1 MTIKKSA
8 LTLVLFALT
17 SCMIQAQTS
26 SWSLEKCIE
35 YARQNNLSLRQAQY
49 DIRSAE
55 LNIQENKYS
64 RLPALSAGA
73 RAGYQFGRT
82 IDPTTNSFNNE
93 RIGFNS
99 FSLDANATIYGGGF
113 INNSIKQ
120 SELNTRAARLDAEAT
135 SNNLALD
142 VAAAYLNILLA
153 EEQLANAGKNL
164 ELSEDQLEQ
173 TDKLI
178 RAGSVP
184 ANDRLDILS
193 QIAQNERA
201 IIEAENAV
209 VIGYLNLKQLMQLD
223 PEEDLKIVRPEF
235 IELPE
240 NADPQA
246 IGLEEVYSAALQT
259 QPQVRAADLR
269 IESAQVSEAIAQSGF
284 LPTLTL
290 FANLNSNFSSAFRSP
305 IFETQRIPQ
314 TVFIDGT
321 PVTIEFQSQVPVDNE
336 QIAYTDQID
345 QNFGQVVGL
354 NLNIPIYSRHTNRI
368 NKERARISKL
378 NAEVGS
384 VQQRQL
390 LEADVQRAITDTRAS
405 FNSYKA
411 AQRSVDAAEMAFDN
425 AQKRFDLGAINTLQ
439 FATARTTLD
448 QARIELIRSKYQYL
462 FNLKTIDFYMGKA
475 LELNMN

>member
-1 MTIKKSA
+1 MIIKK
-8 LTLVLFALT
+8 LTLTFALLALGG
-17 SCMIQAQTS
+17 SMALAQTQP
-26 SWSLEKCIE
+26 WSLKKCIE

-49 DIRSAE
+49 DIRNAE
-55 LNIQENKYS
+55 LDVQENKYS

-73 RAGYQFGRT
+73 RGGYQFGRT

-99 FSLDANATIYGGGF
+99 FSLDANVTLYGGGF
-113 INNSIKQ
+113 ITNSVRQ

-142 VAAAYLNILLA
+142 IAAAYLNILLA
-153 EEQLANAGKNL
+153 EEQLTNAKQNL
-164 ELSEDQLEQ
+164 KLSEEQLSQ

-201 IIEAENAV
+201 IIEAQNAV
-209 VIGYLNLKQLMQLD
+209 NIGYLNLKQLMQLG
-223 PEEDLKIVRPEF
+223 PEEELKIVRPEF
-235 IELPE
+235 IDLPE
-240 NADPQA
+240 NVDPQA
-246 IGLEEVYSAALQT
+246 VGLEEVYTAALQT
-259 QPQVRAADLR
+259 QPQIQAADLR
-269 IESAQVSEAIAQSGF
+269 IKSAQLSEEIAKSGL

-305 IFETQRIPQ
+305 IFETRRVPQ
-314 TVFIDGT
+314 TVFIDGS
-321 PVTIEFQSQVPVDNE
+321 PVTIEFQSEVPVDDE

-354 NLNIPIYSRHTNRI
+354 NLNVPIYSRHTNRI
-368 NKERARISKL
+368 NQERARISEL

-384 VQQRQL
+384 AQQRQL
-390 LEADVQRAITDTRAS
+390 LEADVQRAIADTRAS

-411 AQRSVDAAEMAFDN
+411 AQRSVEAAETAFDN
-425 AQKRFDLGAINTLQ
+425 AQKRFDLGAINTLE
-439 FATARTTLD
+439 FATARNTLD

-475 LELNMN
+475 LELN

>member
-1 MTIKKSA
+1 MTIKNFT
-8 LTLVLFALT
+8 LTLALFTLG
-17 SCMIQAQTS
+17 SWGIQAQTQP
-26 SWSLEKCIE
+26 WPLEKCIE
-35 YARQNNLSLRQAQY
+35 YARQNNLNLRQAQY
-49 DIRSAE
+49 DIRNSE
-55 LNIQENKYS
+55 LDIQENKYS

-99 FSLDANATIYGGGF
+99 FSLDANVTLYGGGF
-113 INNSIKQ
+113 INNSVRQ

-135 SNNLALD
+135 SNNIALD

-153 EEQLANAGKNL
+153 EEQLTNAKKNL
-164 ELSEDQLEQ
+164 ELSEDQLGQ

-193 QIAQNERA
+193 QIARDERS

-209 VIGYLNLKQLMQLD
+209 TIGYLNLKQLMQLD
-223 PEEDLKIVRPEF
+223 PQEDLKIVRPEF
-235 IELPE
+235 IGLPD
-240 NADPQA
+240 NANPQA
-246 IGLEEVYSAALQT
+246 VGLEELYNAALQT
-259 QPQVRAADLR
+259 QPQIQAADLR
-269 IESAQVSEAIAQSGF
+269 IESAQLSEEIAKSGF
-284 LPTLTL
+284 LPTLSL

-305 IFETQRIPQ
+305 IFETRRVPE
-314 TVFIDGT
+314 TVFIDGS
-321 PVTIEFQSQVPVDNE
+321 PVTIEFESEVPVDDE
-336 QIAYTDQID
+336 QIAYSKQID

-354 NLNIPIYSRHTNRI
+354 NLSVPIYSRHTNRI
-368 NKERARISKL
+368 NKERARLSKL

-384 VQQRQL
+384 SQQRQL
-390 LEADVQRAITDTRAS
+390 LEADVQRAIADTRAS
-405 FNSYKA
+405 FNSFKA
-411 AQRSVDAAEMAFDN
+411 AQRSVEAADTAFEN
-425 AQKRFDLGAINTLQ
+425 AQKRFDLGAINTLE

-462 FNLKTIDFYMGKA
+462 FNLKTIDFYLGKA
-475 LELNMN
+475 LELNYN